1 MYNTPVCRGSWGLG
15 TACGKCERCKDTRP
29 MTKPDSADKPVSR
42 QDDDVFTEFEQGER
56 AALLQLRSF
65 IIRAHFEKKP
75 FSEVDAYC
83 AQRLNDIRMDASHR
97 AAKEGKQG

>member
-1 MYNTPVCRGSWGLG
+1 MIYNTPVCRGSYRLG
-15 TACGKCERCKDTRP
+15 TACGKCERCKDNRP
-29 MTKPDSADKPVSR
+29 KTKPDSAGKLASR
-42 QDDDVFTEFEQGER
+42 RDDVFTDFEQGER

-83 AQRLNDIRMDASHR
+83 AQRLNDIRIDASHR
-97 AAKEGKQG
+97 AAKEGKQE